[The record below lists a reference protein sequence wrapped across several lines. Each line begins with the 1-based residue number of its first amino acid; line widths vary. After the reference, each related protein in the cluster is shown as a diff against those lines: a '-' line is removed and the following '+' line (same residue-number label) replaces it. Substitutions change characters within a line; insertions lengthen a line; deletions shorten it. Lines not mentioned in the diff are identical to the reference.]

1 MVVRASEQACKQKQG
16 KQKSFRSIKDRED
29 RILAG
34 LDVYVYVDVDVDIHV
49 DVDIDVS
56 EGQLMLMLMLMW
68 MWM

>member
-29 RILAG
+29 RVLAD
-34 LDVYVYVDVDVDIHV
+34 LDVYVYVDVDVDVDIHV

-56 EGQLMLMLMLMW
+56 EGQLMLMLMW
-68 MWM
+68 M